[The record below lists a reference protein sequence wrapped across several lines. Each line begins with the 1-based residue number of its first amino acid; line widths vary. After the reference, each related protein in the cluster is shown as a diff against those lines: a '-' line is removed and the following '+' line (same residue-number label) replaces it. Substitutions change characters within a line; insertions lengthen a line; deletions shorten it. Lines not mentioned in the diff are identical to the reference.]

1 MGLLDRI
8 AGTLEGLGR
17 DAEAEAD
24 ERANQEIADAM
35 TIAGAGDLATAEER
49 LRTVTEARPR
59 LARGFKRLGEVRA
72 RRGAHD
78 DAAAA
83 YGRAVDLDADDIDA
97 WFELGE
103 LLARLGRFEPAR
115 DALRRALTL
124 SIDPAERGRAHAALG
139 RLYRAHGAAGK
150 AARELGKAVKLLPG
164 DHGLAAEYG
173 RALVRAGDP
182 GAAEWLTRAA
192 QAPGADPTLVVDA
205 AAVTAVPAD
214 AERLLREARVR
225 LMADGSPGVAAARGA
240 VTAALSRC

>member
-17 DAEAEAD
+17 DTDAEAD
-24 ERANQEIADAM
+24 ERANQEIDAAM
-35 TIAGAGDLATAEER
+35 TVAGAGDLATAEER
-49 LRTVTEARPR
+49 LRTVTEVRPR

-78 DAAAA
+78 DAASA

-103 LLARLGRFEPAR
+103 LLARLERFEPAR

-139 RLYRAHGAAGK
+139 RLYGAHAAAAK

-182 GAAEWLTRAA
+182 SAAEWLTRAA
-192 QAPGADPTLVVDA
+192 LAPGADPTLVVDA
-205 AAVTAVPAD
+205 AAVTPVPGG
-214 AERLLREARVR
+214 R
-225 LMADGSPGVAAARGA
+225 
-240 VTAALSRC
+240 